1 MNRLMKQISSM
12 FIAALL
18 FCFTITAMAEELPN
32 GTVAGLPEQLVV
44 MDSDGKSVNENG
56 EYFFSVENMKAGEQY
71 TKNIQVMNMRED
83 KAYDIYFKM
92 EPVSKQGEIDLEE
105 ECTAIITIGDEKV
118 YEGKVSGKD
127 SDILEKG
134 IGLGNYVLGQSRN
147 MKCTIVWNGTDAGG
161 HIDYGERII
170 SSDGT
175 SIVREKNG
183 QESISGEVEFRWIF
197 YANVDTNYNPPKT
210 GFYSEIFLYV
220 ILFIAAVLLISM
232 IILVTKKKRKM
243 K

>member
-1 MNRLMKQISSM
+1 MGILLKKISAI
-12 FIAALL
+12 FISAVLL
-18 FCFTITAMAEELPN
+18 CFSITVLAEELSD
-32 GTVAGLPEQLVV
+32 GTVAGLPEKLVV
-44 MDSDGKSVNENG
+44 MDSDGNSVSEKG
-56 EYFFSVENMKAGEQY
+56 EYFFSVENMTAGEQY
-71 TKNIQVMNMRED
+71 TKNIQIMNMRED

-105 ECTAIITIGDEKV
+105 ECTAIITIGDEKI

-127 SDILEKG
+127 SDIPEKG
-134 IGLGNYVLGQSRN
+134 IGLGNYVPGQSRN
-147 MKCTIVWNGTDAGG
+147 MKCTIVWNGTDSGG
-161 HIDYGERII
+161 HIDYGEKII

-183 QESISGEVEFRWIF
+183 EEVISGEVEFRWIF

-220 ILFIAAVLLISM
+220 VLFIAAILLITM
-232 IILVTKKKRKM
+232 IILVTKKKRRVK
-243 K
+243 